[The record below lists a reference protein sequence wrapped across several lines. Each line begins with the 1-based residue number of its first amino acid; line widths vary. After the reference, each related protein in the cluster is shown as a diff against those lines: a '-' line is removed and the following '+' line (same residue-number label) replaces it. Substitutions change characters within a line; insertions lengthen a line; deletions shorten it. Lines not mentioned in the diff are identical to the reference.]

1 VTRFVVIIGFLVA
14 FAAGFVVGQRRLGS
28 GPANGGPSGIGS
40 TTRPSGRDRGWM
52 ERELNLNG
60 EQKERMKEIWAD
72 FARGG
77 PREHEEKRR
86 ALRRQRDE
94 EIAAL
99 VRPESMR
106 EYDEIQNRYDDAVAA
121 LDKDMR
127 QKFEERVKQTKEILT
142 PEQREK
148 YETIF
153 KDRERDRDRDGKDRG
168 GKEHDAVGKDR
179 GGKDHDGH
187 GRDGQ
192 KGDDRATSS
201 RPN

>member
-1 VTRFVVIIGFLVA
+1 VTRVVVIIGFLVA
-14 FAAGFVVGQRRLGS
+14 FAAGFVVGTGRAGS
-28 GPANGGPSGIGS
+28 GHTNGGPSGAGS

-52 ERELNLNG
+52 ERELNLNA
-60 EQKERMKEIWAD
+60 EQKDRMKEIWAD

-86 ALRRQRDE
+86 QLRRQRDE

-99 VRPESMR
+99 IRPEEMG
-106 EYDEIQNRYDDAVAA
+106 EYDKIQNRYDDAVAG
-121 LDKDMR
+121 LDKEMR
-127 QKFEERVKQTKEILT
+127 RKFDERVKQTKEILT

-148 YETIF
+148 YEKIL
-153 KDRERDRDRDGKDRG
+153 KDRERDRDGKDRG
-168 GKEHDAVGKDR
+168 GN
-179 GGKDHDGH
+179 HDGH
-187 GRDGQ
+187 NRDGN